1 MKRQRKV
8 YVLLEFPNLDD
19 DNFPID
25 HIMPFIV
32 GVFSKASIA
41 EKEAE
46 YMFNKNK
53 GQYLYFIEDY
63 ELNTPYLKSEEE
75 AERELS
81 EALEQMVKEGIVDYK
96 IGEDGD
102 FYFEVVDKD
111 KKDGKKL

>member
-1 MKRQRKV
+1 MKKRSV
-8 YVLLEFPNLDD
+8 YVLLEFPNMDD
-19 DNFPID
+19 DSLQFED
-25 HIMPFIV
+25 IMPFIV

-41 EKEAE
+41 EIEAE
-46 YMFNKNK
+46 YMFKKNK
-53 GQYLYFIEDY
+53 GKYLYFIEDY

-102 FYFEVVDKD
+102 FYFEVVDRN